1 MGELLLGHPCGFSA
15 KSGITEGGYMK
26 RNVIQI
32 ILYPGDESGYVAE
45 CVSLPVVTQGAT
57 IDETVKNM
65 QEALALHLDG
75 ENLEDLELS
84 PNAPLIVS
92 MELNPIHA

>member
-1 MGELLLGHPCGFSA
+1 
-15 KSGITEGGYMK
+15 MK

-32 ILYPGDESGYVAE
+32 ILYPGEQGGYVAE
-45 CVSLPVVTQGAT
+45 CVNLPVVTQGLT
-57 IDETVKNM
+57 IDETVKNI

-75 ENLEDLELS
+75 EDLEELGLS

-92 MELNPIHA
+92 MELEPIHV

>member
-1 MGELLLGHPCGFSA
+1 MR
-15 KSGITEGGYMK
+15 

-32 ILYPGDESGYVAE
+32 ILYPGDKSGYVAE

-65 QEALALHLDG
+65 QEALTLHLEG
-75 ENLEDLELS
+75 EDMEEMGFS
-84 PNAPLIVS
+84 P
-92 MELNPIHA
+92 HASLMVIPFLFQ

>member
-1 MGELLLGHPCGFSA
+1 
-15 KSGITEGGYMK
+15 MK

-45 CVSLPVVTQGAT
+45 CVNLPVITQGLT
-57 IDETVKNM
+57 IDETVKHM
-65 QEALALHLDG
+65 QEALALHLEG
-75 ENLEDLELS
+75 ENLEEVGIT

-92 MELNPIHA
+92 MEIEPIHA